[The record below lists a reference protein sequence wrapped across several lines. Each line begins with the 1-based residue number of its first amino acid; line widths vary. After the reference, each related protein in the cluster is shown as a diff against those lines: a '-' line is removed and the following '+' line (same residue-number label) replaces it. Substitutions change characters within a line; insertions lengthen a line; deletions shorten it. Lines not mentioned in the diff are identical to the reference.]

1 MMAFVETRENDLY
14 WMSKAYELAQQ
25 AAEQGEVPVGAVL
38 VNTENQCIGEGC
50 NQPITGHDPT
60 AHAEIVAIRNA
71 ANLLGNYRLPGTT
84 LYVTLEP
91 CPMCAGAI
99 IHARISRVVIATPD
113 PRSGSAGSVYNL
125 LDSMQLN
132 HRATVTTGVLQHE
145 CSTLL
150 KSFFL
155 DKRENSEN

>member
-1 MMAFVETRENDLY
+1 MAFAETRENDLY
-14 WMSKAYELAQQ
+14 WMTKAYELAQQ
-25 AAEQGEVPVGAVL
+25 AEEQGEVPVGAVL
-38 VNTENQCIGEGC
+38 VDTENQCIGEGW
-50 NQPITGHDPT
+50 NRPITGHDPT

-132 HRATVTTGVLQHE
+132 HRAALTTGVLQHE